1 MYTDFLEA
9 NYHDTLNGANS
20 FTTATASGGG
30 GGGGVSGVG
39 DCDFQLASASTSH
52 TGGRRLPIFVK
63 LAQGATAAA

>member
-20 FTTATASGGG
+20 FTTVSGGGGGGG

-39 DCDFQLASASTSH
+39 DCDFQHVLTTYH
-52 TGGRRLPIFVK
+52 FEF
-63 LAQGATAAA
+63 